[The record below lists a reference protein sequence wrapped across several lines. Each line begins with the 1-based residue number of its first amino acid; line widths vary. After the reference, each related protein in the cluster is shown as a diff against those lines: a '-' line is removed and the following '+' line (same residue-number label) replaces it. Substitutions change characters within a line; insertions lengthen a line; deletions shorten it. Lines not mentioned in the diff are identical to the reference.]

1 MTLAESPMR
10 ALQSLART
18 YATTTRYPSRLPNK
32 PPLSLDHFLLRQKVL
47 AQYRT
52 IIRACY
58 KIPSTMREEMKRY
71 AKEEFKRQ
79 RDVEDLRIIRY
90 LLSTGKVEFDR
101 LIGQVSVK
109 S

>member
-1 MTLAESPMR
+1 MR
-10 ALQSLART
+10 ALQPLART
-18 YATTTRYPSRLPNK
+18 YATTTSHPSRLPNK
-32 PPLSLDHFLLRQKVL
+32 PPLSLDHFLLRQRVL

-58 KIPSTMREEMKRY
+58 KIPSPIREEMKGY
-71 AKEEFKRQ
+71 AREEFERQ

-101 LIGQVSVK
+101 LMGQISVK